1 MGTLMDKL
9 NATNATEEQIRQAI
23 ERKKVSVPTNTP
35 LKDYPAK
42 IDAIY
47 PDALFLKDSK
57 ICRSDS
63 FSVLENVI
71 YANGIYISS
80 GAVSYVTQEHEY
92 YVGNERDGWS
102 KHYAKN
108 SRDKK
113 KPTIVYGNGVFVM
126 AYTSYSDNKQVVA
139 QTSTDGINWLQHNV
153 FRVASRYCDGVLPI
167 IFNGSEFIVAF
178 SDSDKYHYFFKST
191 DGKTWTQIG
200 SKVSINSNTYLSF
213 FYCEKSRTYF
223 VLTDSSV
230 YKSTN
235 LINWSSSGP
244 FDRTNVSVNR
254 IAKVINGIAFI
265 TAEAS
270 SGYATNVYYYDE
282 SQSWKELGSPY
293 GYKFLGG
300 TYKNGQYILIFE
312 CYDSKLDSSRY
323 SYFTVFVNNLSE
335 VGTATKYWFGIGG
348 SLSGEIENKIADC
361 VSFANNTFFMYCGG
375 GGDVSLFSH
384 DGVSWFDNIDKIVID
399 TSDNDV
405 TYETLIKM
413 NGISAAVLQAAYDAG
428 VNSI

>member
-9 NATNATEEQIRQAI
+9 NAVNTSKEQIRQAI
-23 ERKKVSVPTNTP
+23 ARKRVSIPKSTP

-71 YANGIYISS
+71 FENGIYVSS
-80 GAVSYVTQEHEY
+80 GDISHVNSGHEFY
-92 YVGNERDGWS
+92 IGNERDGWS
-102 KHYAKN
+102 KHYANN
-108 SRDKK
+108 SNDKI

-126 AYTSYSDNKQVVA
+126 AYTSYSNNKQVVS
-139 QTSTDGINWLQHNV
+139 QTSTDGINWSQHNV
-153 FRVASRYCDGVLPI
+153 AKVDGRYCNDVLPI

-191 DGKTWTQIG
+191 DGETWTQIG
-200 SKVSINSNTYLSF
+200 RKVSINDNTYFSF
-213 FYCEKSRTYF
+213 FYCEKSGTYF
-223 VLTDSSV
+223 VLTDRSV

-265 TAEAS
+265 TAKAS

-282 SQSWKELGSPY
+282 SQSWKKLDSPY

-300 TYKNGQYILIFE
+300 TYKNGQYILIFQA
-312 CYDSKLDSSRY
+312 YNSNLDSSRY

-348 SLSGEIENKIADC
+348 SLSEENENRFADC
-361 VSFANNTFFMYCGG
+361 VSFANNTFFMHCG

-384 DGVSWFDNIDKIVID
+384 DGVSWFDNIDKVIID
-399 TSDNDV
+399 TNDNDV
-405 TYETLIKM
+405 TYDTLIKM
-413 NGISAAVLQAAYDAG
+413 NGISAAVLQAAYNAG

>member
-9 NATNATEEQIRQAI
+9 NAVNTSKEQIRQAI
-23 ERKKVSVPTNTP
+23 ERKRVSIPKSTK

-80 GAVSYVTQEHEY
+80 GDVSHVGNGREY

-102 KHYAKN
+102 KHNVN
-108 SRDKK
+108 SNDNK

-126 AYTSYSDNKQVVA
+126 AYTAYSDNKQVVS
-139 QTSTDGINWLQHNV
+139 QTSTDGINWSQHNV
-153 FRVASRYCDGVLPI
+153 FRLDSKYCYGVLPI

-191 DGKTWTQIG
+191 DGKTWTQTG
-200 SKVSINSNTYLSF
+200 RKVSINNNTYFSF

-223 VLTDSSV
+223 VLTDRSV

-244 FDRTNVSVNR
+244 FNSTNVSVNR
-254 IAKVINGIAFI
+254 IAKVINGVAFI

-270 SGYATNVYYYDE
+270 SGYTTNVYYYDE
-282 SQSWKELGSPY
+282 SQSWKKLESPY
-293 GYKFLGG
+293 GYNFLGG
-300 TYKNGQYILIFE
+300 TYKNGQYILIFQAY
-312 CYDSKLDSSRY
+312 YDKLNSSRY

-348 SLSGEIENKIADC
+348 SLSGEIENRIADC
-361 VSFANNTFFMYCGG
+361 VSFANNTFFMCCG

-384 DGVSWFDNIDKIVID
+384 DGVSWFDNIDKVIID
-399 TSDNDV
+399 TNDNDV
-405 TYETLIKM
+405 TYDTLIKM

>member
-9 NATNATEEQIRQAI
+9 NATNDAKEQIRQAI
-23 ERKKVSVPTNTP
+23 ERKKVSVPTSTL
-35 LKDYPAK
+35 LKQYPEK

-71 YANGIYISS
+71 FENGVYISS
-80 GAVSYVTQEHEY
+80 GDSIHSGNGREY

-102 KHYAKN
+102 KHQISSN
-108 SRDKK
+108 DNR
-113 KPTIVYGNGVFVM
+113 KPKIEFGNGVFVM

-139 QTSTDGINWLQHNV
+139 QTSTDGVNWSEHNV
-153 FRVASRYCDGVLPI
+153 FRITNRYCKGVLPI
-167 IFNGSEFIVAF
+167 IFNGNEFIVGFYDA
-178 SDSDKYHYFFKST
+178 DNYYYFFKST
-191 DGKTWTQIG
+191 DGKTWTEIG
-200 SKVSINSNTYLSF
+200 SRISIGINNYPSF
-213 FYCEKSRTYF
+213 FYCEKSGMYF
-223 VLTDSSV
+223 LSIYKTL
-230 YKSTN
+230 YKSAN
-235 LINWSSSGP
+235 LTKWSTAWPDSQA
-244 FDRTNVSVNR
+244 NSVNE

-265 TAEAS
+265 TGEATT
-270 SGYATNVYYYDE
+270 GYATYVYYYDE
-282 SQSWKELGSPY
+282 SQSWKKLDSPY

-312 CYDSKLDSSRY
+312 CDSDKLKSLWY

-335 VGTATKYWFGIGG
+335 VGTTKKYWFGIGG
-348 SLSGEIENKIADC
+348 SLIGDSYDRVADC
-361 VSFANNTFFMYCGG
+361 VSFANNTFFMNCG

-413 NGISAAVLQAAYDAG
+413 NGISTAVLQAAYDAG

>member
-9 NATNATEEQIRQAI
+9 NATNATKEQIRQAI

-71 YANGIYISS
+71 YANGIY
-80 GAVSYVTQEHEY
+80 VSNGDVSHVDNGREF
-92 YVGNERDGWS
+92 YVGNEHDGWS
-102 KHYAKN
+102 RHSVESKDNK
-108 SRDKK
+108 R
-113 KPTIVYGNGVFVM
+113 PTIVYGNGVFVT

-139 QTSTDGINWLQHNV
+139 QTSTDGINWSQHNV
-153 FRVASRYCDGVLPI
+153 FKVASNYCNGVLPI
-167 IFNGSEFIVAF
+167 VFNGSEFVVAF
-178 SDSDKYHYFFKST
+178 SDSDKDHYFFKST

-200 SKVSINSNTYLSF
+200 SYVSINNNTYYSF
-213 FYCEKSRTYF
+213 FYCDKSRTYF
-223 VLTDSSV
+223 VLTDRSV
-230 YKSTN
+230 YRSTN
-235 LINWSSSGP
+235 LTRWSSSGP
-244 FDRTNVSVNR
+244 FNSTNVYVNR

-282 SQSWKELGSPY
+282 SQSWKKLDSPY

-300 TYKNGQYILIFE
+300 TYKNGQYILIFQA
-312 CYDSKLDSSRY
+312 YNSNLDSSRY

-348 SLSGEIENKIADC
+348 SLSEENENRFGDC
-361 VSFANNTFFMYCGG
+361 VSFANNTFFMHCG

>member
-9 NATNATEEQIRQAI
+9 NATNDAKEQIRQAI

-35 LKDYPAK
+35 LKQYPEK

-71 YANGIYISS
+71 YANGIY
-80 GAVSYVTQEHEY
+80 VSNGDVSHVDNGREF
-92 YVGNERDGWS
+92 YVGNEHDGWS
-102 KHYAKN
+102 RHSVESKDNK
-108 SRDKK
+108 R
-113 KPTIVYGNGVFVM
+113 PTIVYGNGVFVT

-139 QTSTDGINWLQHNV
+139 QTSMDGINWSQHNV
-153 FRVASRYCDGVLPI
+153 FRVASMYCDVVLPI

-191 DGKTWTQIG
+191 DGKTWTQVG
-200 SKVSINSNTYLSF
+200 RKVSINDNTYFSF
-213 FYCEKSRTYF
+213 FYCEKSGTYF
-223 VLTDSSV
+223 VLTDRSV
-230 YKSTN
+230 YGSTN
-235 LINWSSSGP
+235 LINWRSSGP
-244 FDRTNVSVNR
+244 FNSTNVSVNR

-265 TAEAS
+265 TAKAS

-282 SQSWKELGSPY
+282 SKSWKKLDSPY

-300 TYKNGQYILIFE
+300 TYKNGQYILIFQA
-312 CYDSKLDSSRY
+312 YNSNLDSSRY
-323 SYFTVFVNNLSE
+323 SYFTVFVDNLSD

-348 SLSGEIENKIADC
+348 ALINQANTRVADC
-361 VSFANNTFFMYCGG
+361 VSFANNTFFMYCG

>member
-1 MGTLMDKL
+1 MGTLIDKL
-9 NATNATEEQIRQAI
+9 NTVNTSKEQIRQAI
-23 ERKKVSVPTNTP
+23 ERKRVSIPKSTP

-71 YANGIYISS
+71 YANGIYVSS
-80 GAVSYVTQEHEY
+80 GDVSNVNNGGEF

-102 KHYAKN
+102 KHYANN
-108 SRDKK
+108 SGDKK
-113 KPTIVYGNGVFVM
+113 RPTIVYGNGVFVT
-126 AYTSYSDNKQVVA
+126 AYTSYSNNKQVVA
-139 QTSTDGINWLQHNV
+139 QTSTDGINWSQHNV
-153 FRVASRYCDGVLPI
+153 FKVDGRYCNGVLPI

-200 SKVSINSNTYLSF
+200 RKVSINDNTYYSF
-213 FYCEKSRTYF
+213 FYCEKSGTYF
-223 VLTDSSV
+223 VLTDRSV

-235 LINWSSSGP
+235 LINWSSYGP
-244 FDRTNVSVNR
+244 FNSTNVSVNR

-265 TAEAS
+265 TAKAS

-282 SQSWKELGSPY
+282 SQSWKKLDSPY

-300 TYKNGQYILIFE
+300 TYKNGQYILIFQA
-312 CYDSKLDSSRY
+312 YNSNLDSSRY

-348 SLSGEIENKIADC
+348 SLSEENENRFGNC
-361 VSFANNTFFMYCGG
+361 VSFANNTFFMHCG

-384 DGVSWFDNIDKIVID
+384 DGVSWFDNIDKVIID
-399 TSDNDV
+399 TNDNDV
-405 TYETLIKM
+405 TYDTLIKM
-413 NGISAAVLQAAYDAG
+413 NGISAAVLQAAYNAG